1 MATLDFPQTEIV
13 EQTTEINLTP
23 GAIKRV
29 RSLLEEK
36 DVDGYSLRVFVSGG
50 GCSGMQYG
58 MGLEPEARETDVR
71 FQFDDV
77 QVIVDPMSMTYLSGT
92 TIDYVDDLMS
102 GGFKIE
108 TPQAVSSCGCGHS
121 FKTEETSHAHSE
133 TSHAHSSTGDCC

>member
-13 EQTTEINLTP
+13 EQTIEINLTP
-23 GAIKRV
+23 GAIRRV
-29 RSLLEEK
+29 RSLLQEK

-77 QVIVDPMSMTYLSGT
+77 QVVVDPNSMTYLSGT

-108 TPQAVSSCGCGHS
+108 NPQAVSSCGCGHS
-121 FKTEETSHAHSE
+121 FKTEETSHAHS
-133 TSHAHSSTGDCC
+133 STGDSC

>member
-108 TPQAVSSCGCGHS
+108 NPQAVSSCGCGHS

>member
-1 MATLDFPQTEIV
+1 MATLDFPLTEIV

-29 RSLLEEK
+29 RSLLREK

-77 QVIVDPMSMTYLSGT
+77 QVVVDPDSMTYLSGT
-92 TIDYVDDLMS
+92 TIDYVDDLMA

-108 TPQAVSSCGCGHS
+108 NPQAVSSCGCGHS
-121 FKTEETSHAHSE
+121 FRTEEA
-133 TSHAHSSTGDCC
+133 SHAHSSTGDSC

>member
-29 RSLLEEK
+29 RSLLQEK

-108 TPQAVSSCGCGHS
+108 NPQAVSSCGCGHS

>member
-1 MATLDFPQTEIV
+1 MATLDFPLTEIV

-29 RSLLEEK
+29 RSLLREK

-77 QVIVDPMSMTYLSGT
+77 QVVVDPDSMTYLSGT
-92 TIDYVDDLMS
+92 TIDYVDDLMA

-108 TPQAVSSCGCGHS
+108 NPQAVSSCGCGHS
-121 FKTEETSHAHSE
+121 FRTEE
-133 TSHAHSSTGDCC
+133 TSHAHSSTGDSC

>member
-1 MATLDFPQTEIV
+1 MATLDFPLTEIV

-29 RSLLEEK
+29 RSLLQEK

-58 MGLEPEARETDVR
+58 MGLEPEPRETDTLYK
-71 FQFDDV
+71 FDDV
-77 QVIVDPMSMTYLSGT
+77 SVVIDPQSMGYLTGA
-92 TIDYVDDLMS
+92 TIDYVDDLMG

-108 TPQAVSSCGCGHS
+108 NPQAVSSCGCGHS
-121 FKTEETSHAHSE
+121 FKTEESSH
-133 TSHAHSSTGDCC
+133 THAHSSTGDCC

>member
-1 MATLDFPQTEIV
+1 MATLDFPLTEIV

-29 RSLLEEK
+29 RSLLREK

-77 QVIVDPMSMTYLSGT
+77 QVVVDPDSMTYLSGT

-108 TPQAVSSCGCGHS
+108 NPQAVSSCGCGHS
-121 FKTEETSHAHSE
+121 FRTEE
-133 TSHAHSSTGDCC
+133 TSHAHSSTGDSC